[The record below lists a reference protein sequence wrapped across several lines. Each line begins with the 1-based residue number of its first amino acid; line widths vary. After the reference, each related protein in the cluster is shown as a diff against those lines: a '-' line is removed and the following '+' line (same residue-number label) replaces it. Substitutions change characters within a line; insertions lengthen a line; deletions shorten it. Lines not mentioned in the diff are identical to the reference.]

1 MDKKEILERI
11 ADIKAEVEKDQFNII
26 REKILERRFH
36 LHKSHRNFLTRGLI
50 QKIRKR
56 LILEISLILEPILDK
71 QKEINLRFLDE
82 IKRLREACS
91 LQEQNQQK
99 EENETKNS
107 RPLKK
112 DQE

>member
-11 ADIKAEVEKDQFNII
+11 AEIKAEVEKDQFNII
-26 REKILERRFH
+26 REKILERPFH
-36 LHKSHRNFLTRGLI
+36 LHKSHRNFFTRRLI

-82 IKRLREACS
+82 IKRLREAYS
-91 LQEQNQQK
+91 LQEQNRQK
-99 EENETKNS
+99 EENEAKNS
-107 RPLKK
+107 KSLEK